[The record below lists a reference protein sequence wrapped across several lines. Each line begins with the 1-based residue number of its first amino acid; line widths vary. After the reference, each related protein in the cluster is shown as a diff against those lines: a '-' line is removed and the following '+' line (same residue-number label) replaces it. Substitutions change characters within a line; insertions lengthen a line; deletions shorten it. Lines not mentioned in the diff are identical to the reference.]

1 MNEYPIWHQAFCHTR
16 VKLDVRESF
25 CTPQLWHPAREV
37 HADQECQVA
46 AQWQRVAHNL
56 TASNLNQAS
65 HMAAWCCLERGKKGK
80 QSADGVWKVSKT
92 QVHKHGC
99 IWSAQNTS
107 LGIQWLLYKSWLSLL
122 YIGSDGSAKRLWDL
136 WQHTKSFP
144 DSTGPI
150 VMCCITALQPMQRGL
165 GVENSSLN
173 LGMWE
178 FTHHYLAVCMSA
190 LQKITIFKLC

>member
-1 MNEYPIWHQAFCHTR
+1 MASGFFCHTG
-16 VKLDVRESF
+16 VKLVVRENF
-25 CTPQLWHPAREV
+25 HILQLWAPYKNSSCRSRMSSGSP
-37 HADQECQVA
+37 VA
-46 AQWQRVAHNL
+46 KGGPQHHCSQP
-56 TASNLNQAS
+56 QPAS
-65 HMAAWCCLERGKKGK
+65 HMAAWCSLERGKEGK
-80 QSADGVWKVSKT
+80 QCADGVWKVSKT
-92 QVHKHGC
+92 QVHKRGC

-144 DSTGPI
+144 DSTGPV
-150 VMCCITALQPMQRGL
+150 VMCCITALQPKQRGL

-178 FTHHYLAVCMSA
+178 FTHHYLAVCTNA

>member
-1 MNEYPIWHQAFCHTR
+1 MASGLLSRSSKARCERKLSHATAVGTLQEQVMQIKK
-16 VKLDVRESF
+16 VKWQPSGKRWPT
-25 CTPQLWHPAREV
+25 TPQYQP
-37 HADQECQVA
+37 QP
-46 AQWQRVAHNL
+46 
-56 TASNLNQAS
+56 AS
-65 HMAAWCCLERGKKGK
+65 HMAAGCCSERGKKGK
-80 QSADGVWKVSKT
+80 QCADGVWKVSKT
-92 QVHKHGC
+92 QVHKRGC

-122 YIGSDGSAKRLWDL
+122 CIGSDGSAKRLWDL

-144 DSTGPI
+144 DPTGPI
-150 VMCCITALQPMQRGL
+150 VTCCITALQPMQRGL

-178 FTHHYLAVCMSA
+178 FTHHYLAVCTNA